1 MLSKLVAAGLIVT
14 AACVGTR
21 RVGARDPPTAD
32 PIVLIQAG
40 DVEYPGGSL
49 WAYYLVDRQ
58 ARLCYFL
65 VGYTSPATVPCCALV
80 AHEAA
85 RQHLTWCAPSGPPG
99 AGPPAEPPAEPP
111 GAPPAAP
118 R

>member
-1 MLSKLVAAGLIVT
+1 MLSKLVAAGLVVT

-21 RVGARDPPTAD
+21 RVGAPSPPTTD
-32 PIVLIQAG
+32 PIVLIEVG
-40 DVEYPGGSL
+40 DVTFGAGSVS
-49 WAYYLVDRQ
+49 AYYLVDRQ
-58 ARLCYFL
+58 ARLCFFL

-99 AGPPAEPPAEPP
+99 AGPPVEPPEP
-111 GAPPAAP
+111 